1 MKKILLAGM
10 VGIWATSAMAHSP
23 LDGTTP
29 TNEAT
34 VAEVPTEVLLDFKG
48 TIRLTRVTMTHAEH
62 DSVDLDLSGN
72 SGFISDYAVPMQPM
86 GSGSYKIDW
95 RGLGA
100 DGHALNGT
108 FSFTVE

>member
-1 MKKILLAGM
+1 MKTFLLAGM
-10 VGIWATSAMAHSP
+10 IGIWATGAMAHSP

-29 TNEAT
+29 ANEST
-34 VAEVPTEVLLDFKG
+34 VTQMPTEVLMDFKG
-48 TIRLTRVTMTHAEH
+48 DIRLTRVAITHADTH
-62 DSVDLDLSGN
+62 SVDMDLGDQKA
-72 SGFISDYAVPMQPM
+72 FMQEFALPMHDM
-86 GSGSYKIDW
+86 GAGVYVVDW